1 MRGKFYNGFPD
12 DWENVYLL
20 WKLFVSEGS
29 KLSFHWPTK
38 ITDSDDDLNSEVTNL
53 TIQSIKENN
62 NKFQKSSHNICNNSS
77 NYTSRTKTGNNVP
90 DHVPSSKNVQIP
102 ITTRVIHDNKI
113 LNKENQHQNKNVKNV
128 NQPQCVQ
135 KKHTLKDIIQ
145 EDKIN
150 IIINNLLHKDC
161 PKEYIVKIVQMF
173 NCLEDVLSYRVG
185 ISDAN
190 KLKCDD
196 NDSGVYNSQ
205 LQGNETVI
213 RSRKSCMPECDNVSP
228 ITKRVSHNNWSV
240 ENIHEISNM
249 ILQEESQSEVKISDK
264 INSEES
270 ESEIYAGM
278 PKIVFQKALEKKR
291 ALLKQ
296 DKQNK
301 MTMSKS
307 YVKSQKRVKKKL
319 RAVYHSRSSNSDIE
333 NDIRNSVS
341 DRRKRRD
348 SKGIRH
354 NALEQQK
361 YINKSE
367 TISINQGSVSYKNN
381 LYNVRH
387 DRSVSIIE
395 DEEPSRRYE
404 STIRVDDTNRI
415 RTPSREKKNNFKY
428 DCNRDISTTD
438 DEVESPGT
446 NYKKHWNTKEV
457 IRHSA
462 KKPRI
467 VNLH

>member
-53 TIQSIKENN
+53 TIQSIKGDN
-62 NKFQKSSHNICNNSS
+62 NKLQKSSRNICNNNSD
-77 NYTSRTKTGNNVP
+77 YTSRTKTGNNVP

-102 ITTRVIHDNKI
+102 NTTRVIHDNQI
-113 LNKENQHQNKNVKNV
+113 LSKENQQQNKNVKNV
-128 NQPQCVQ
+128 NQAQCVQ

-173 NCLEDVLSYRVG
+173 NCLEDVLSYRVET
-185 ISDAN
+185 SDAN
-190 KLKCDD
+190 KVKCDD

-205 LQGNETVI
+205 LHGNETVI
-213 RSRKSCMPECDNVSP
+213 RSRRSCMPECDNISP
-228 ITKRVSHNNWSV
+228 ITKRVSGNNWSI
-240 ENIHEISNM
+240 ENVHEISNM
-249 ILQEESQSEVKISDK
+249 ILQEQSQSEVKTSNK
-264 INSEES
+264 RNSEES

-296 DKQNK
+296 DKQK
-301 MTMSKS
+301 QMTMSKS
-307 YVKSQKRVKKKL
+307 YVKSQKRIKKKH

-333 NDIRNSVS
+333 NDIKHSVS
-341 DRRKRRD
+341 DRRKRMD
-348 SKGIRH
+348 DKGIRH

-361 YINKSE
+361 DIKKSE
-367 TISINQGSVSYKNN
+367 TISINQESVSYKKN

-387 DRSVSIIE
+387 DCSVSIIE

-404 STIRVDDTNRI
+404 STIRINDTNRI
-415 RTPSREKKNNFKY
+415 GTPSRGKKNNFKY
-428 DCNRDISTTD
+428 NCNRDISTTD
-438 DEVESPGT
+438 DEVELPGT
-446 NYKKHWNTKEV
+446 NYKKHWNTMEV
-457 IRHSA
+457 IKHSA
-462 KKPRI
+462 KKPRTI
-467 VNLH
+467 NLH